1 MMDFRIFL
9 EWSNDCG
16 LPIEKM
22 YPLQEQTEKA
32 FLKNQYGT
40 SINKIRTILIARPND
55 FKQRKRFKK
64 DTGVFDYDIL
74 LDFYLIKNVELGEKK
89 KLIRYQMIKKTEETF
104 KKYKFEDFDTAAFLS
119 DFKDVV
125 ETIEW

>member
-1 MMDFRIFL
+1 MARVR
-9 EWSNDCG
+9 
-16 LPIEKM
+16 
-22 YPLQEQTEKA
+22 
-32 FLKNQYGT
+32 
-40 SINKIRTILIARPND
+40 KIWRN
-55 FKQRKRFKK
+55 
-64 DTGVFDYDIL
+64 
-74 LDFYLIKNVELGEKK
+74 LDPPTDLIKNVELGEKK